1 MNTIR
6 DYLQTQA
13 LALNPD
19 SIAIARAATQAVI
32 AHGQAHI
39 ERSILQPEHL
49 PENIRQPE
57 NEALLKQLYMALDS
71 AHSRHPAHTATR
83 WPDEQGAQD
92 FRNGAV
98 RFFDS
103 VDEMLADER
112 AIFDT
117 FQMNLADAVREAVNS
132 EEANASVLEAIN
144 RALQSDPSVAV
155 ASSTAGT
162 TSAPSAAPS
171 TQPDDAPTAAGA
183 MPEF

>member
-1 MNTIR
+1 M
-6 DYLQTQA
+6 
-13 LALNPD
+13 
-19 SIAIARAATQAVI
+19 
-32 AHGQAHI
+32 
-39 ERSILQPEHL
+39 
-49 PENIRQPE
+49 
-57 NEALLKQLYMALDS
+57 
-71 AHSRHPAHTATR
+71 
-83 WPDEQGAQD
+83 
-92 FRNGAV
+92 

-117 FQMNLADAVREAVNS
+117 FQMNLADAVREAVRS

-144 RALQSDPSVAV
+144 RALQSDPSLAV
-155 ASSTAGT
+155 ASSPAGT

>member
-1 MNTIR
+1 MSMSA
-6 DYLQTQA
+6 DYGFDEEQHAQTNGDMDEGGNGLTQSNDA
-13 LALNPD
+13 AGSLN
-19 SIAIARAATQAVI
+19 RAQ
-32 AHGQAHI
+32 
-39 ERSILQPEHL
+39 
-49 PENIRQPE
+49 
-57 NEALLKQLYMALDS
+57 
-71 AHSRHPAHTATR
+71 TATR
-83 WPDEQGAQD
+83 WTDEQGAQD
-92 FRNGAV
+92 FRNSAV

-117 FQMNLADAVREAVNS
+117 FQMNLADAVREAVSS

-162 TSAPSAAPS
+162 TSAPSTGPS

>member
-1 MNTIR
+1 M
-6 DYLQTQA
+6 
-13 LALNPD
+13 
-19 SIAIARAATQAVI
+19 
-32 AHGQAHI
+32 
-39 ERSILQPEHL
+39 
-49 PENIRQPE
+49 
-57 NEALLKQLYMALDS
+57 
-71 AHSRHPAHTATR
+71 
-83 WPDEQGAQD
+83 
-92 FRNGAV
+92 

-103 VDEMLADER
+103 VDEMLADKR

>member
-1 MNTIR
+1 MSA
-6 DYLQTQA
+6 DYGFDEEQHAQTNGDMDEGGDGLTQSNDA
-13 LALNPD
+13 AGSLN
-19 SIAIARAATQAVI
+19 RAQ
-32 AHGQAHI
+32 
-39 ERSILQPEHL
+39 
-49 PENIRQPE
+49 
-57 NEALLKQLYMALDS
+57 
-71 AHSRHPAHTATR
+71 TATR
-83 WPDEQGAQD
+83 WTDEQGAQD
-92 FRNGAV
+92 FRNSAV

-117 FQMNLADAVREAVNS
+117 FQMNLADAVREAVSS

-162 TSAPSAAPS
+162 TSAPSTGPS

>member
-1 MNTIR
+1 MSA
-6 DYLQTQA
+6 DYGFDEEQHAQTNGDMDEGGNGLTQSNDA
-13 LALNPD
+13 AGSLN
-19 SIAIARAATQAVI
+19 RAQ
-32 AHGQAHI
+32 
-39 ERSILQPEHL
+39 
-49 PENIRQPE
+49 
-57 NEALLKQLYMALDS
+57 
-71 AHSRHPAHTATR
+71 TATR
-83 WPDEQGAQD
+83 WTDEQGAQD
-92 FRNGAV
+92 FRNSAV

-117 FQMNLADAVREAVNS
+117 FQMNLADAVREAVSS

-162 TSAPSAAPS
+162 TSAPSTGPS